1 MRIRKLRWHT
11 TFHSVDKQQ
20 ILASRAVKQAA
31 FARTVF
37 KQKTPATKT
46 NPELEGEKKRE
57 NWGYVMLTGKV
68 SFSPS
73 SQQAEGS
80 FAF

>member
-1 MRIRKLRWHT
+1 MT
-11 TFHSVDKQQ
+11 SHSVDKQQ

-31 FARTVF
+31 STRTVF

-46 NPELEGEKKRE
+46 NPELEVEKERE
-57 NWGYVMLTGKV
+57 NWECLMLVGKMC
-68 SFSPS
+68 FSPFY
-73 SQQAEGS
+73 QQADGS